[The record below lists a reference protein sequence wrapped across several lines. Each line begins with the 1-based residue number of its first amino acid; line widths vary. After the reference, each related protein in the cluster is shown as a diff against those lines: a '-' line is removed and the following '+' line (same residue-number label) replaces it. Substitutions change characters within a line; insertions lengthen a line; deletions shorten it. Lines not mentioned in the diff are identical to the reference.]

1 MKMARPWCSAILSLA
16 GCGAEP
22 LCSSD
27 VIRVARDIGS
37 DRYAVTATRDCGATT
52 DYATILRIGRASEPQ
67 SAASEVFVADS
78 NHGAAAEGPEGAIWL
93 KVVWTAPGQLSVA
106 YDSRARVF
114 KHVLDAKGARS
125 ATKRVIRTYGFKCCG
140 WQVL

>member
-1 MKMARPWCSAILSLA
+1 MKMARPWCFATVSLA

-27 VIRVARDIGS
+27 VTHVARDIGS

-52 DYATILRIGRASEPQ
+52 DYATIVRIGRASELQ

-78 NHGAAAEGPEGAIWL
+78 NHGAAAERPGGAIWV

-114 KHVLDAKGARS
+114 KRVLDAKGAS
-125 ATKRVIRTYGFKCCG
+125 IRYKTGVPYSRP
-140 WQVL
+140 

>member
-1 MKMARPWCSAILSLA
+1 MKMARPWCFATVSLA

-27 VIRVARDIGS
+27 VTHVARDIGS
-37 DRYAVTATRDCGATT
+37 DRYAVTATRNCGATT

-78 NHGAAAEGPEGAIWL
+78 NHGAAAVGSGGAIWV

-114 KHVLDAKGARS
+114 KRVLDAKGAS
-125 ATKRVIRTYGFKCCG
+125 IRYKTGVPYSRP
-140 WQVL
+140 